1 MTKLPV
7 ALCGLAPIAS
17 RRPESTRFG
26 WVVSSH
32 AAAYASHP
40 ACDLVAVTDSRRDL
54 MAAFREAWFD
64 FWPAV
69 ACYPMLDLLLAEAR
83 PTLVSVTSPETT
95 RAEMVLACIEGGVK
109 GVLCDKPMATNLA
122 DGDRITSA
130 VRRAGATLIIY
141 QPRRYD
147 PLIHLARDTIRSGEI
162 GELRRLRCYHGG
174 SRASL
179 FRTGTHAI
187 DTLCFLAESRAVAV
201 SGRLE
206 PGFED
211 YQPYLSDMPRDPM
224 REPAASARITF
235 ENGLVAHY
243 DGVRSGRRVLWFDLE
258 GSHGGLRVHER
269 HAELTTAGGTR
280 ILVPEPFDRV
290 GLAAAVSE
298 LVVAVQNGTPT
309 ISGPEAGRHTLQIL
323 LAILTSWRH
332 GVATVPLEG

>member
-69 ACYPMLDLLLAEAR
+69 ACYPMLDLLLA
-83 PTLVSVTSPETT
+83 
-95 RAEMVLACIEGGVK
+95 EGGVK